1 MTNITDQLC
10 QKIIDTQNPSAA
22 GIDTKLDYLPESM
35 TKSVKN
41 FEDAAKAI
49 TEFNFRVIDS
59 LSDVVPAV
67 KVQVAYYEM
76 YSVAGMKAF
85 YDTVTYA
92 KQKGLVVMADVK
104 RNDIGSTAGCYA
116 KAFLG
121 ETAVGENKDTAFPS
135 DYATVNAY
143 LGIDGIE
150 PFLEYAPQKGIYALV
165 RTSNPSGAQL
175 QNRVLEGGK
184 TVYEYMGTLVSEW
197 GRPYVGEYGYSSV
210 GAVVG
215 ATHPEEA
222 KTLRKLMSHTPF
234 LVPGY
239 GAQGG
244 TSDDVMVSFDERGL
258 GAIVNNSRGILCAY
272 KKDKFSGMNYW
283 EGARAAATAMQED
296 LMGALNR
303 RGVQKI
309 TK

>member
-1 MTNITDQLC
+1 MTNISDVLC
-10 QKIIDTQNPSAA
+10 QKIIDTQNPSVA
-22 GIDTKLDYLPESM
+22 GLDTKLDYLPESM
-35 TKSVKN
+35 TKSVKT
-41 FEDAAKAI
+41 FEDAGKAI
-49 TEFNFRVIDS
+49 TEFNFRLIDS
-59 LSDVVPAV
+59 LAGVVPAV

-116 KAFLG
+116 TAFLG
-121 ETAVGENKDTAFPS
+121 DTQVGEGKEKAFPS
-135 DYATVNAY
+135 DFATVNAY

-150 PFLEYAPQKGIYALV
+150 PFLTHAPEKGIYALV

-175 QNRVLEGGK
+175 QNRVLEDGK

-197 GRPYVGEYGYSSV
+197 GSPYVGEYGYSSV

-222 KTLRKLMSHTPF
+222 KTLRKLMPHTPF

-244 TSDDVMVSFDERGL
+244 TADDVMVSFDERGL

-272 KKDKFSGMNYW
+272 KKDKFAGMRYW
-283 EGARAAATAMQED
+283 EGARAAAIAMQED

-303 RGVQKI
+303 HGVQKI